1 MTKKW
6 SSFEDD
12 ALIME
17 SWRKHINEEDVEEDQ
32 DQQQLDEIAGT
43 VAIAS
48 ALKFF
53 MAKMVVALVFG
64 VQNRTKIHAIS
75 QNIQNNP
82 EVPKEIKTLCK
93 RIDEAIDAAAAAQP
107 ELANVVE
114 ATGTKWNPLA
124 IKANVLLAIIEKWT
138 TPQPEE
144 EETTTS
150 PSPSAGLDSAFPL
163 QPPPTE

>member
-17 SWRKHINEEDVEEDQ
+17 SWRKHINEEDVEEER
-32 DQQQLDEIAGT
+32 DQQPLDEIFG
-43 VAIAS
+43 VAA
-48 ALKFF
+48 AAAAATLKFF
-53 MAKMVVALVFG
+53 MAKMVLALFFG

-107 ELANVVE
+107 ELGKVVE

-144 EETTTS
+144 EEPPISAPTETTTTT
-150 PSPSAGLDSAFPL
+150 
-163 QPPPTE
+163 PPTE